1 MTIVKKSLLVFL
13 AFVLIVLGLE
23 LAVKHFSDFE
33 AFRAQITAELAKRLQ
48 ADVEIDRMGLDV
60 LPLPHLELHDL
71 RIAFA
76 DGTVLSVPVVN
87 LSPTLKGLFSGRPE
101 IVSINLEEPDVR
113 ITVGRQESASDTRT
127 AAERKKDF
135 GLLVESVLQ
144 DIPMFGLTV
153 YDGTVHVTAPD
164 GSLLAL
170 EKVEAQIVAVSG
182 GVRVSA
188 DCASALWENL
198 ALTLTYHDPKAVLEI
213 DARDIDILKSDAVI
227 MAFAD
232 KDLPAADI
240 RQNLRGILSALSLK
254 INIPGVSDPLENI
267 LISGSGSFE
276 DVILSLPDMDMDVR
290 ELDGDFELVN
300 GNIAATGISARFGN
314 SRIQEATF
322 QLDGTRDFKPSL
334 VTAEFKLDL
343 AEAPGR
349 LHLIPDVDVR
359 NEIALIKNPR
369 GTASGTF
376 ELRAEGDSYSTE
388 IVVRELDLHS
398 RYRAFPAKLVLRQG
412 TCTYRD
418 DLLSFDG
425 FSGSLGSSI
434 LPDLSL
440 SFSFRDDEHFTA
452 AAKGATISLGDL
464 RMVLDSFDSSQALIE
479 NISASPDGRVT
490 IESLAIAGPLTKPE
504 SWAIAVE
511 ALLDD
516 VSIAAAGLDGPVAI
530 NSAKLKADQK
540 ACTLSEAQLTYLDAK
555 LAGSCTFDGYFDGI
569 HTATADVRGMLE
581 AKALNG
587 IQGLIDLPAILALRA
602 PVTIN
607 KAQFAWSREGATT
620 VVGDF
625 VLGGKSKVNLNLTA
639 DSAILDIKELTI
651 RDAASQCKL
660 GIKIEEDLLSL
671 SYAGTLKKDTLD
683 RVLLNNRFLQG
694 WVKGDI
700 NVLFNQKNPRG
711 SSANG
716 KLAWEKFG
724 YPALDTLP
732 FTFTSA
738 EITAQDKLLTIG
750 SAGLSAG
757 QDSAGV
763 QGSIGF
769 ADDGFVLDLALDADS
784 VDVDAIT
791 NRLFGDK
798 ASSEDSSAEEFW
810 ETPLR
815 GTVRFKARE
824 LKKDVFTCM
833 PFDAIVSF
841 ADRSITVNTEGTKLC
856 SVALP
861 ATLLI
866 TPDLITLD
874 VQPRVEQSPMQE
886 VVRCLSG
893 ERDLIT
899 GTVDIDCS
907 VWAQAKPDVLLDSL
921 EGDFSIHAQ
930 DGRIYKSGLIAKIV
944 SLLSLRNLLSFS
956 VPDMVKSGYAYQSL
970 DVEGDIN
977 GQVLEVGRAVL
988 ISSSFT
994 LVVMGTIDLESDR
1007 IDLDALVTPF
1017 QIQNQIL
1024 SKIPLVGGW
1033 LSKPMLGVPLKIDGV
1048 LGNPQISTRTTSA
1061 VTKGLLDI
1069 TKGIIKLP
1077 VRIIS
1082 PVLPKKSSD
1091 EE

>member
-33 AFRAQITAELAKRLQ
+33 AFRTQITVELAKRLQ

-60 LPLPHLELHDL
+60 LPIPHLELHDL

-76 DGTVLSVPVVN
+76 DGTVLRVPVVN

-113 ITVGRQESASDTRT
+113 IAVGRQESASDTRT

-164 GSLLAL
+164 GSLFAL
-170 EKVEAQIVAVSG
+170 EKVEAEIVAVSG

-188 DCASALWENL
+188 DCASALWKNL
-198 ALTLTYHDPKAVLEI
+198 VLTLTYHDPKAVLEI
-213 DARDIDILKSDAVI
+213 DGRGIDIVKSDAVI

-240 RQNLRGILSALSLK
+240 RQHLRGILSALSLR
-254 INIPGVSDPLENI
+254 INIPHVSDPLENI

-276 DVILSLPDMDMDVR
+276 DVILSLPDMDVR
-290 ELDGDFELVN
+290 ELGGDFELVN

-314 SRIQEATF
+314 SRIQEATL
-322 QLDGTRDFKPSL
+322 QLDGTRAFKPSL

-343 AEAPGR
+343 AEAPGM
-349 LHLIPDVDVR
+349 LHLISDPDVR

-376 ELRAEGDSYSTE
+376 ELRSEGDSYSTE
-388 IVVRELDLHS
+388 IAVRELDLQS
-398 RYRAFPAKLVLRQG
+398 SYRAFPAKLVLRQG

-418 DLLSFDG
+418 DLLSFYG
-425 FSGSLGSSI
+425 FSGSLGFSI
-434 LPDLSL
+434 LPDFSL

-490 IESLAIAGPLTKPE
+490 IESLAFEGPLTKPE
-504 SWAIAVE
+504 SWTIAVE

-516 VSIAAAGLDGPVAI
+516 VLITAAGLDGPVAI
-530 NSAKLKADQK
+530 NSGVLKADQK
-540 ACTLSEAQLTYLDAK
+540 ACTLSEVRLTYLDAK
-555 LAGSCTFDGYFDGI
+555 LVGSCTFDGYFDGI
-569 HTATADVRGMLE
+569 RTATAEARGLLG
-581 AKALNG
+581 AKSLAG
-587 IQGLIDLPAILALRA
+587 IQGLIDMPPVLALRA
-602 PVTIN
+602 PLTIK

-620 VVGDF
+620 VAGDF
-625 VLGGKSKVNLNLTA
+625 VLGGKSKVGLNLRA
-639 DSAILDIKELTI
+639 DDVILDIKELTI

-660 GIKIEEDLLSL
+660 GMKIEEDLFSVT
-671 SYAGTLKKDTLD
+671 YAGMLKKDTLD

-694 WVKGDI
+694 WVKGDMS
-700 NVLFNQKNPRG
+700 VLFNQKNPRG
-711 SSANG
+711 SAAKG
-716 KLAWEKFG
+716 KLAWDKVG
-724 YPALDTLP
+724 YPAFDTFPVTL
-732 FTFTSA
+732 TSA
-738 EITAQDKLLTIG
+738 EIKAQDKLLTVG
-750 SAGLSAG
+750 SAGISAG
-757 QDSAGV
+757 LDSAGV

-769 ADDGFVLDLALDADS
+769 TDEGFVLDLALNAAS
-784 VDVDAIT
+784 IDVDAIT
-791 NRLFGDK
+791 DRLAGDN
-798 ASSEDSSAEEFW
+798 ASSDDNSAEEFW

-815 GTVRFKARE
+815 GTVRFKVQE
-824 LKKDVFTCM
+824 LKKDSFVCT

-841 ADRSITVNTEGTKLC
+841 ADRAITVNTEGTKLC
-856 SVALP
+856 SVVLP

-874 VQPRVEQSPMQE
+874 VQPRAEQSPMQE

-893 ERDLIT
+893 EQDLIT
-899 GTVDIDCS
+899 GTVDIDGS
-907 VWAQAKPDVLLDSL
+907 VRAQAKLDVLLDSL

-930 DGRIYKSGLIAKIV
+930 DGRIYRSGLIAKII
-944 SLLSLRNLLSFS
+944 SFLSIRNLLTFNDI
-956 VPDMVKSGYAYQSL
+956 VQSGYSYQSL
-970 DVEGDIN
+970 DVDGDIN
-977 GQVLEVGRAVL
+977 GQILEIGRAVL
-988 ISSSFT
+988 ISDSFT
-994 LVVMGTIDLESDR
+994 LVFRGSIDLESDR

-1017 QIQNQIL
+1017 QIHNQVL
-1024 SKIPLVGGW
+1024 SKVPLVGGW

-1048 LGNPQISTRTTSA
+1048 LGNLQIRTRTTSA
-1061 VTKGLLDI
+1061 VTKGLMDI